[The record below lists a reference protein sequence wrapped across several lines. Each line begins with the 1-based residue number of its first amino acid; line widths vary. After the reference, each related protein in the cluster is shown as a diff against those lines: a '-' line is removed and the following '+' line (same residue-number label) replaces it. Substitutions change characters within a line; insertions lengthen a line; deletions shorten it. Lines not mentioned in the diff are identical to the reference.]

1 MSYARWWKRYSLKHR
16 EKDEGM
22 KILGI
27 DPGSINCGY
36 GLITKIRDTSHI
48 CGSISRKVD
57 TKMGCVPNFSKLQY
71 LSSGRIV
78 LSAKKLLHIRLRE
91 LYTSLVEVISEYK
104 PDEIVIEK
112 IFFAKG
118 TKAALSLGHT
128 RGVVLLAASLTGLS
142 IYEYSA
148 LEVKKAVVGYGRA
161 DKNQVQKMVREI
173 LNIKHSLSPDSADA
187 LALAICHANTAIR
200 KNTCRPC

>member
-1 MSYARWWKRYSLKHR
+1 LKHR
-16 EKDEGM
+16 EKDEGIR
-22 KILGI
+22 ILGI

-36 GLITKIRDTSHI
+36 GLIQYPKT
-48 CGSISRKVD
+48 
-57 TKMGCVPNFSKLQY
+57 PKLQY
-71 LSSGRIV
+71 LSSGKIV
-78 LSAKKLLHIRLRE
+78 LPAKKPLYVRLRE
-91 LYTSLVEVISEYK
+91 LYTSLADVISEYE
-104 PDEIVIEK
+104 PDEIVVEK

-187 LALAICHANTAIR
+187 LALAICHANSR
-200 KNTCRPC
+200 

>member
-1 MSYARWWKRYSLKHR
+1 MN
-16 EKDEGM
+16 
-22 KILGI
+22 ILGI

-36 GLITKIRDTSHI
+36 GLIQKTEVRGQK
-48 CGSISRKVD
+48 
-57 TKMGCVPNFSKLQY
+57 SKPEY

-78 LSAKKLLHIRLRE
+78 LSHKRPLHLRLRD
-91 LYTSLVEVISEYK
+91 LYISLADIISEYR

-118 TKAALSLGHT
+118 IKSALSLGHT
-128 RGVVLLAASLTGLS
+128 RGVVLLAASLTGIP

-161 DKNQVQKMVREI
+161 DKNQVQKMVQRI
-173 LNIKHSLSPDSADA
+173 LNITHPLSPDSADA
-187 LALAICHANTAIR
+187 IALAICHINS
-200 KNTCRPC
+200 KVL

>member
-1 MSYARWWKRYSLKHR
+1 MR
-16 EKDEGM
+16 
-22 KILGI
+22 ILGI

-36 GLITKIRDTSHI
+36 GLIQKSEVRSQK
-48 CGSISRKVD
+48 SEVK
-57 TKMGCVPNFSKLQY
+57 Y
-71 LSSGRIV
+71 LLSGRIV
-78 LSAKKLLHIRLRE
+78 LPAQKPLYVRLRE
-91 LYTSLVEVISEYK
+91 VYTSLVDVISEYK

-187 LALAICHANTAIR
+187 LALAICHANTRQLISR
-200 KNTCRPC
+200 

>member
-1 MSYARWWKRYSLKHR
+1 MR
-16 EKDEGM
+16 
-22 KILGI
+22 ILGI

-36 GLITKIRDTSHI
+36 GLIRYPKT
-48 CGSISRKVD
+48 
-57 TKMGCVPNFSKLQY
+57 PKLQY
-71 LSSGRIV
+71 ISSGRIV
-78 LSAKKLLHIRLRE
+78 LPASKSLHARLKE
-91 LYTSLVEVISEYK
+91 LYISLADVIAEYK

-118 TKAALSLGHT
+118 TKTALSLGHT

-187 LALAICHANTAIR
+187 LALAICHANSKQLICD
-200 KNTCRPC
+200 KHS

>member
-1 MSYARWWKRYSLKHR
+1 
-16 EKDEGM
+16 M

-27 DPGSINCGY
+27 DPGSISCGY
-36 GLITKIRDTSHI
+36 GLIKTVNSQGNKNSA
-48 CGSISRKVD
+48 
-57 TKMGCVPNFSKLQY
+57 Y
-71 LSSGRIV
+71 LASGRIV
-78 LSAKKLLHIRLRE
+78 LPASKPLHARLKA
-91 LYTSLVEVISEYK
+91 LYTSLVDVISEYK

-161 DKNQVQKMVREI
+161 DKNQVQKMVKQI
-173 LNIKHSLSPDSADA
+173 LGLNRVLSSDSADA
-187 LALAICHANTAIR
+187 LALAICHVNSKTVISR
-200 KNTCRPC
+200 

>member
-1 MSYARWWKRYSLKHR
+1 
-16 EKDEGM
+16 M

-36 GLITKIRDTSHI
+36 GLIQKSD
-48 CGSISRKVD
+48 
-57 TKMGCVPNFSKLQY
+57 SKNLITY

-78 LSAKKLLHIRLRE
+78 VSARKVLHIRIKE
-91 LYTSLVEVISEYK
+91 IYASLTEVISEYK

-118 TKAALSLGHT
+118 TKAALSLGHI
-128 RGVVLLAASLTGLS
+128 RGVVLLTAALTELP

-173 LNIKHSLSPDSADA
+173 MGINHALSQDSADA
-187 LALAICHANTAIR
+187 IALALCHANRSIFSSAER
-200 KNTCRPC
+200 LQNN

>member
-1 MSYARWWKRYSLKHR
+1 
-16 EKDEGM
+16 M

-36 GLITKIRDTSHI
+36 GLIRYSKT
-48 CGSISRKVD
+48 
-57 TKMGCVPNFSKLQY
+57 PKLQY
-71 LSSGRIV
+71 ISSGRIV
-78 LSAKKLLHIRLRE
+78 LPASKPLHVRLRE
-91 LYTSLVEVISEYK
+91 LYTSLADVISEYK

-128 RGVVLLAASLTGLS
+128 RGVVLFAASLAELS
-142 IYEYSA
+142 ISEYSA

-173 LNIKHSLSPDSADA
+173 LNIKHPLSSDSADA
-187 LALAICHANTAIR
+187 LALSICHANN
-200 KNTCRPC
+200 KQYLVNSE